1 MARQKVVLPKDGI
14 PRAGLLKIMK
24 EASKGDANWKDGKMW
39 GLVNRASDEHTNLLK
54 EVFTM
59 FFSENALS
67 PFAFP
72 SLKKFESEVISMT
85 IDLLG
90 GNRRACGSMTS
101 GGTESILLAVK
112 TYRDW
117 ARDKFPEIKEPEMI
131 LPSSIHPSLEKA
143 AKYFDVKPIYVPI
156 DDKSY
161 RADVK
166 GMKEKISENTILIV
180 GSAPEYPRGVVDP
193 ITELGAIA
201 KEHGI
206 GLHVDACLGGYMLPF
221 VRKLGY
227 EIPDFDF
234 SVPGVTSISAD
245 IHKYGYGAKGSS
257 TILYRKDELL
267 KYQYCA
273 TIDWSGG
280 IYASAAMQG
289 SRPAGTIAAA
299 WAALNSL
306 GENGYLKLAKI
317 TMDTT
322 KKLIN
327 GIEQIPELYILG
339 KPDMSVYSFT
349 SDKFHIYNVAD
360 AMERRGWHLDRMQ
373 FPPAIH
379 MTINPPQSKVVD
391 PFLKDLNESVEE
403 VLKNPEKEAEG
414 QSALY
419 GMIANAPD
427 RDSVKDFVLDFLKDL
442 YKAK

>member
-1 MARQKVVLPKDGI
+1 MARQKVILPKDGI

-24 EASKGDANWKDGKMW
+24 EASKEDANWKDGKMW

-206 GLHVDACLGGYMLPF
+206 GFHVDACLGGYMLPF

>member
-1 MARQKVVLPKDGI
+1 MARQKVILPDEGI
-14 PRAGLLKIMK
+14 PRNELLKVMEDARK
-24 EASKGDANWKDGKMW
+24 EDANWKNGRIW
-39 GLVNRASDEHTNLLK
+39 GLVNRASDEHTELLK
-54 EVFTM
+54 EVYTM

-90 GNRRACGSMTS
+90 GNRRACGTMTS

-117 ARDKFPEIKEPEMI
+117 ARDVFPKIKEPEMI
-131 LPSSIHPSLEKA
+131 LPSSAHPSFEKA
-143 AKYFDVKPIYVPI
+143 AKYFDVKLIYVPV
-156 DDKSY
+156 DNKSY

-166 GMKEKISENTILIV
+166 AMKDKLSENTILIV
-180 GSAPEYPRGVVDP
+180 GSAPDYPRGVVDP
-193 ITELGAIA
+193 ITELGALA
-201 KEHGI
+201 NECGV
-206 GLHVDACLGGYMLPF
+206 GMHVDACLGGYLLPF
-221 VRKLGY
+221 IRKLGY
-227 EIPDFDF
+227 NFPDFDF

-257 TILYRKDELL
+257 TILYRKDNLL

-273 TIDWSGG
+273 SIDWSGG
-280 IYASAAMQG
+280 IYASPAMQG
-289 SRPAGTIAAA
+289 IRPAGIIAAA
-299 WAALNSL
+299 WAALNAL
-306 GENGYLKLAKI
+306 GENGYLKLAKVV
-317 TMDTT
+317 MDIT
-322 KKLIN
+322 KKLID

-349 SDKFHIYNVAD
+349 SDKFHIYNLAD

-373 FPPAIH
+373 FPPTIH
-379 MTINPPQSKVVD
+379 MTVNPPHSKVVE
-391 PFLKDLNESVEE
+391 PFLKDLNECVEE
-403 VLKNPEKEAEG
+403 VINNPEKKADG

-419 GMIANAPD
+419 ERIAAAPD
-427 RDSVKDFVLDFLKDL
+427 RGSVKEFILDFLKDL

>member
-1 MARQKVVLPKDGI
+1 MARQKVILPDEGI
-14 PRAGLLKIMK
+14 PRNTLLEIMEEARK
-24 EASKGDANWKDGKMW
+24 EDANWQNGRIW
-39 GLVNRASDEHTNLLK
+39 GLVNRASDEHTALLK

-72 SLKKFESEVISMT
+72 SLKKFEAEVISMT

-117 ARDKFPEIKEPEMI
+117 ARDSFPEIKEPEMI
-131 LPSSIHPSLEKA
+131 LPSSAHPSFEKA
-143 AKYFDVKPIYVPI
+143 GKYFDVKPIYVPI
-156 DDKSY
+156 DNKSY

-166 GMKEKISENTILIV
+166 AMRNNLSENTILIV
-180 GSAPEYPRGVVDP
+180 GSAPDYPRGVVDP
-193 ITELGAIA
+193 ITELGALA
-201 KEHGI
+201 KESNI
-206 GLHVDACLGGYMLPF
+206 GMHVDACLGGYMLPF

-227 EIPDFDF
+227 EFPDFDF

-257 TILYRKDELL
+257 TILYRKAELL

-280 IYASAAMQG
+280 IYASPAMQG

-306 GENGYLKLAKI
+306 GENGYLKLAKLV
-317 TMDTT
+317 MDTT
-322 KKLIN
+322 KKLIE
-327 GIEQIPELYILG
+327 GIQQIPELYILG

-349 SDKFHIYNVAD
+349 SDKIHIYNLAD
-360 AMERRGWHLDRMQ
+360 AMERRGWNLDRMQ

-379 MTINPPQSKVVD
+379 MTINPPQSKVVE
-391 PFLKDLNESVEE
+391 PFLKDLNESVKE
-403 VLKNPEKEAEG
+403 VINNPQKKADG

-419 GMIANAPD
+419 EMISSAPD
-427 RDSVKDFVLDFLKDL
+427 RGSLKEFVLDFLKDL
-442 YKAK
+442 YKVK

>member
-1 MARQKVVLPKDGI
+1 MARQKVILPDEGI
-14 PRAGLLKIMK
+14 PRKELLKIMEDARK
-24 EASKGDANWKDGKMW
+24 EDANWQNGRIW
-39 GLVNRASDEHTNLLK
+39 GLVNRASDEHTELLK
-54 EVFTM
+54 DVYTM

-72 SLKKFESEVISMT
+72 SLKKFEAEVISMT

-131 LPSSIHPSLEKA
+131 LPSSAHPSFEKA
-143 AKYFDVKPIYVPI
+143 GKYFDVKPIYAPI
-156 DDKSY
+156 DNKSY

-166 GMKEKISENTILIV
+166 AMKDKLSENTILIV
-180 GSAPEYPRGVVDP
+180 GSAPDYPRGVVDP
-193 ITELGAIA
+193 ITELGALA
-201 KEHGI
+201 KESGI
-206 GLHVDACLGGYMLPF
+206 GMHVDACLGGYLLPF

-227 EIPDFDF
+227 DIPDFDF

-257 TILYRKDELL
+257 TILYRKDDLL

-273 TIDWSGG
+273 FIDWSGG
-280 IYASAAMQG
+280 IYASPAMQG
-289 SRPAGTIAAA
+289 SRPAGNIAAA
-299 WAALNSL
+299 WAALNAL
-306 GENGYLKLAKI
+306 GEDGYLKLAKVV
-317 TMDTT
+317 MDIT
-322 KKLIN
+322 KKLIE
-327 GIEQIPELYILG
+327 GIEQIPELYIIG

-349 SDKFHIYNVAD
+349 SDKFHVYNLAD

-379 MTINPPQSKVVD
+379 MTVNPPHSKVVE

-403 VLKNPEKEAEG
+403 VINNPEKKADG

-419 GMIANAPD
+419 GMIASAPD
-427 RDSVKDFVLDFLKDL
+427 RGSVKEFVLDFLKDL
-442 YKAK
+442 YKVK

>member
-1 MARQKVVLPKDGI
+1 MARQKVILPKEGI
-14 PRAGLLKIMK
+14 PRTELLKIME
-24 EASKGDANWKDGKMW
+24 EASKGDANWKNGRMW
-39 GLVNRASDEHTNLLK
+39 GLVNRASDEHTDLLK

-117 ARDKFPEIKEPEMI
+117 ARDKIPEIKEPEML
-131 LPSSIHPSLEKA
+131 LPGSGHPSFEKA
-143 AKYFDVKPIYVPI
+143 GKYFDVKPIYVPI

-166 GMKEKISENTILIV
+166 AMKDKLTENTILIV
-180 GSAPEYPRGVVDP
+180 GSAPDYPRGVIDP
-193 ITELGAIA
+193 ITELGALA
-201 KEHGI
+201 KENGI
-206 GLHVDACLGGYMLPF
+206 GMHVDACLGGYLLPF

-227 EIPDFDF
+227 DIPDFDF

-257 TILYRKDELL
+257 TILYRNDNLL

-280 IYASAAMQG
+280 IYASPAMQG

-306 GENGYLKLAKI
+306 GENGYLKLAKVV
-317 TMDTT
+317 MDIT
-322 KKLIN
+322 KKLID

-339 KPDMSVYSFT
+339 KPHMSVFSFT

-379 MTINPPQSKVVD
+379 LTINPPQSKVVE

-403 VLKNPEKEAEG
+403 VKKNPDEEPGG

-419 GMIANAPD
+419 GMIAAAPD
-427 RDSVKDFVLDFLKDL
+427 RASVKDFVLDFLKDL

>member
-1 MARQKVVLPKDGI
+1 MARQKVILPKEGI
-14 PRAGLLKIMK
+14 PRAELLKIMK
-24 EASKGDANWKDGKMW
+24 EATEGDANWKDGKMW
-39 GLVNRASDEHTNLLK
+39 GLVNRASDEHTDLLK

-72 SLKKFESEVISMT
+72 SLKKFESEVVSMT

-101 GGTESILLAVK
+101 GGTESVLLAVK

-131 LPSSIHPSLEKA
+131 LPGSIHPSFEKA
-143 AKYFDVKPIYVPI
+143 AKYFDVKPVYVPI

-166 GMKEKISENTILIV
+166 GMKNKISENTILIV

-193 ITELGAIA
+193 ITELGVIA
-201 KEHGI
+201 KESGI
-206 GLHVDACLGGYMLPF
+206 GLHVDACLGGYMLPY

-227 EIPDFDF
+227 DIPDFDF

-280 IYASAAMQG
+280 IYASPAMQG

-306 GENGYLKLAKI
+306 GENGYLKLAKVS
-317 TMDTT
+317 MDTT
-322 KKLIN
+322 KKLMN

-339 KPDMSVYSFT
+339 SPDMSVFSFT

-360 AMERRGWHLDRMQ
+360 AMERRGWNLDRMQ

-379 MTINPPQSKVVD
+379 MTINPPQAKVVE
-391 PFLKDLNESVEE
+391 PFLKDLNESVKE
-403 VLKNPEKEAEG
+403 VINNPQKKADG

-419 GMIANAPD
+419 EMIASAPD
-427 RDSVKDFVLDFLKDL
+427 RGSLNEFVLDFLKDL

>member
-1 MARQKVVLPKDGI
+1 MARQKVILPKEGI
-14 PRAGLLKIMK
+14 PRTELLKIMK
-24 EASKGDANWKDGKMW
+24 EASKGDSNWKNGRIW
-39 GLVNRASDEHTNLLK
+39 GLVNRASDEHTELLK
-54 EVFTM
+54 EVYTM

-117 ARDKFPEIKEPEMI
+117 ARDKFPEIKEPEMV
-131 LPSSIHPSLEKA
+131 LPSSAHPSFEKA
-143 AKYFDVKPIYVPI
+143 GKYFDVKPIYVPI
-156 DDKSY
+156 DNKSF

-166 GMKEKISENTILIV
+166 AMKDKLSENTILIV

-193 ITELGAIA
+193 ITELGALA
-201 KEHGI
+201 KENGI
-206 GLHVDACLGGYMLPF
+206 GLHVDACLGGYLLPF

-227 EIPDFDF
+227 DIPDFDF

-280 IYASAAMQG
+280 IYASPAMQG

-299 WAALNSL
+299 WAALNAL
-306 GENGYLKLAKI
+306 GENGYLKLTKEV
-317 TMDTT
+317 MEMT

-349 SDKFHIYNVAD
+349 SDKFHIYNLAD

-379 MTINPPQSKVVD
+379 MTINPPQSKVVE
-391 PFLKDLNESVEE
+391 PFLKDLNESVED
-403 VLKNPEKEAEG
+403 VINNPEKEAEG

-419 GMIANAPD
+419 GMIASAPD
-427 RDSVKDFVLDFLKDL
+427 RASVKDFVLDFLKDL

>member
-1 MARQKVVLPKDGI
+1 MARQKVILPKEGI
-14 PRAGLLKIMK
+14 PRAELLKIMK

-39 GLVNRASDEHTNLLK
+39 GLVNRASDEHTDLLK

-131 LPSSIHPSLEKA
+131 LPGSIHPSFEKA
-143 AKYFDVKPIYVPI
+143 AKYFDVKPIYVPV

-166 GMKEKISENTILIV
+166 AMKDKLSENTILIV
-180 GSAPEYPRGVVDP
+180 GSAPDYPRGVVDP
-193 ITELGAIA
+193 ITELGALA
-201 KEHGI
+201 KESCI

-227 EIPDFDF
+227 DVPDFDF
-234 SVPGVTSISAD
+234 SVRGVTSISAD

-273 TIDWSGG
+273 TVDWSGG
-280 IYASAAMQG
+280 IYASPAMQG
-289 SRPAGTIAAA
+289 SRSAGTIAAA
-299 WAALNSL
+299 WAALNIL
-306 GENGYLKLAKI
+306 GENGYLKLAK
-317 TMDTT
+317 TVMDTT
-322 KKLIN
+322 KKLMN
-327 GIEQIPELYILG
+327 GIEQIPELFILG

-379 MTINPPQSKVVD
+379 MTINPPQSKVVE

-403 VLKNPEKEAEG
+403 VRNNPDKEPEG

-419 GMIANAPD
+419 GMIATAPD
-427 RDSVKDFVLDFLKDL
+427 RESVKEFVLDFLKDL

>member
-1 MARQKVVLPKDGI
+1 MAKQKIILPDEGI
-14 PRAGLLKIMK
+14 PRNNLLKIMEEARK
-24 EASKGDANWKDGKMW
+24 EDANWQNGRIW
-39 GLVNRASDEHTNLLK
+39 GLVNRASDEHTELLK

-72 SLKKFESEVISMT
+72 SLKKFEAEVISMT

-117 ARDKFPEIKEPEMI
+117 ARDRFPKIKEPEMI
-131 LPSSIHPSLEKA
+131 LPRSAHPSFEKA
-143 AKYFDVKPIYVPI
+143 GKYFDVKTIYVPI
-156 DDKSY
+156 DNKSY

-166 GMKEKISENTILIV
+166 AMRDKLSENTILIV
-180 GSAPEYPRGVVDP
+180 GSAPDYPRGVVDP
-193 ITELGAIA
+193 ITELGALA
-201 KEHGI
+201 KENNI
-206 GLHVDACLGGYMLPF
+206 GMHVDACLGGYMLPF

-257 TILYRKDELL
+257 TILYRKAELL

-273 TIDWSGG
+273 TLDWSGG
-280 IYASAAMQG
+280 IYASPAMQG

-317 TMDTT
+317 VMDTT

-339 KPDMSVYSFT
+339 TPDMSVYSFT
-349 SDKFHIYNVAD
+349 SDKFHIYNLAD

-379 MTINPPQSKVVD
+379 MTINPPQAKVVD
-391 PFLKDLNESVEE
+391 PFLKDLNESVKE
-403 VLKNPEKEAEG
+403 VINNPQKKADG

-419 GMIANAPD
+419 EMIASAPD
-427 RDSVKDFVLDFLKDL
+427 RGSLKEFVLDFLKDL
-442 YKAK
+442 YKVK